1 MEHTINLL
9 ASKQHGFKG
18 RKLDLNIYWE
28 EDQDYMSLPT
38 GENSFER
45 SDVPVS
51 DISEIVSP
59 TADNVK
65 QYDAS
70 WDYYDLTAYTPTGA
84 GVLFGVFGLVGES
97 LIKGHP
103 VHFIICMKSGANIFC
118 KMASKGYEK
127 LEECIAKNSVSQ

>member
-18 RKLDLNIYWE
+18 RKLDLNIYWD
-28 EDQDYMSLPT
+28 EDQNHMSFPVA
-38 GENSFER
+38 ENSFQR
-45 SDVPVS
+45 VDVPIT
-51 DISEIVSP
+51 DITEIVSP

-127 LEECIAKNSVSQ
+127 LCSFITLNN